1 MNSIPLLLDAEM
13 FLRLLTA
20 VVLGALV
27 GYERER
33 AGKPT
38 GAQTHR
44 SDSLIAATQN
54 PSARIKRS
62 L

>member
-1 MNSIPLLLDAEM
+1 MNSIPLSLDAEM

-33 AGKPT
+33 AGKP
-38 GAQTHR
+38 ASVQTHR

>member
-1 MNSIPLLLDAEM
+1 MNSIPLSLDAEM

-44 SDSLIAATQN
+44 SDSLIVVTQN